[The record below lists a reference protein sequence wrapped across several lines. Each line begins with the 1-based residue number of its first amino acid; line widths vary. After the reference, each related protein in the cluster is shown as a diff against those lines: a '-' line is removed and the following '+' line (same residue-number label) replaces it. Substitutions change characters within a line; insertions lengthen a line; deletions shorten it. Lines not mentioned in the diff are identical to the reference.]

1 MLSYK
6 TNNKSVIEMYKGKT
20 FIETNIKLFTEIN
33 DDLKKKLFGRIDL
46 IEDIMK
52 AINIKIEEIVMNNL
66 EDNTDIAEIVSSIRG
81 KLLWVYGII

>member
-81 KLLWVYGII
+81 KLL